1 MATGDVHHLVIQGT
15 TAASKWQ
22 MSFYYEIETDD
33 TDPMDNDNGIINGW
47 FTGPGGELI
56 PIMTDQC
63 SIDCGISSKVFPLP
77 LGNTYIVP
85 FAGAAGTA
93 VGESLPATDAAII
106 TLLSATAGR
115 QTRGRKFI
123 PGISEDECN
132 QGGILD
138 SLRVK
143 LIALADE
150 FEGQL
155 TIGAGSAKP
164 VIAHRDP
171 DTPFNVISR
180 VDIVDCVVRP
190 RTGTQ
195 RSRRTF
201 RTNIPV

>member
-1 MATGDVHHLVIQGT
+1 MTGDVHHLIIQGT

-33 TDPMDNDNGIINGW
+33 TDPLDNDNAIINGW

-63 SIDCGISSKVFPLP
+63 TIDCGISSKVFPLP
-77 LGNTYIVP
+77 LGNTFIVP
-85 FAGAAGTA
+85 FSAAVGTA

-106 TLLSATAGR
+106 TTLSATAGR

-132 QGGILD
+132 QGGILN

-143 LIALADE
+143 LIALGDE
-150 FEGQL
+150 LDQAIV
-155 TIGAGSAKP
+155 IGAGSAKP

-171 DTPFNVISR
+171 ISPHNVLSR
-180 VDIVDCVVRP
+180 VDIVTCVVRP

-201 RTNIPV
+201 RTNIPT